1 MCLKV
6 SFSKVIFRSLNL
18 LPNTETSCVVVRRGP
33 TADYE
38 EDQRIFV
45 SSLSWEDVDS
55 VALLETFRAR
65 KSTRIEYFR
74 ARKPLKPEWREFG
87 S

>member
-18 LPNTETSCVVVRRGP
+18 LPNAETSCVVVRRGP

-38 EDQRIFV
+38 EDQKITCLQPVMGGVLCIFAP
-45 SSLSWEDVDS
+45 VDKN
-55 VALLETFRAR
+55 ADIL
-65 KSTRIEYFR
+65 
-74 ARKPLKPEWREFG
+74 
-87 S
+87 